1 MLRKE
6 IIKQY
11 VDVENIHHVI
21 WHNGSIL
28 IREVLKTLL
37 FLFVLYLVYLGISQY
52 SNWIYWSWIFAGI
65 GLYFFIRF
73 VISFLNLYLDALIL
87 SDRWI
92 TLFMREWIWDY
103 KTDIFERDRIETIS
117 FNQNSLIDKIFGKW
131 DIIIKLEHG
140 VDFPFD
146 NISSPKRQVWK
157 IMRMKD
163 YFVWQKKDKDLQD
176 LKWEENKFNILVEAL
191 WEVVQEYM
199 EKGKKNSDLDN
210 NY

>member
-11 VDVENIHHVI
+11 VDIENIHHVI

-37 FLFVLYLVYLGISQY
+37 FLFILYLIYLWISQY
-52 SNWIYWSWIFAGI
+52 SDWTYWSRLFAGI

-87 SDRWI
+87 NDRWI
-92 TLFMREWIWDY
+92 TLFMWEWIWDY

-131 DIIIKLEHG
+131 DITIKLEHG

-163 YFVWQKKDKDLQD
+163 YFVSQKKDKDLED

-199 EKGKKNSDLDN
+199 EKGKKDSDTDHS
-210 NY
+210 Y

>member
-6 IIKQY
+6 IIKKY

-28 IREVLKTLL
+28 IREVFKTLL
-37 FLFVLYLVYLGISQY
+37 FLFVTYLIYLLITQY
-52 SNWIYWSWIFAGI
+52 YQQDYRSLIFAGI
-65 GLYFFIRF
+65 GLYLFIKF
-73 VISFLNLYLDALIL
+73 VISFLNLYLDALVL
-87 SDRWI
+87 SDKWI
-92 TLFMREWIWDY
+92 TMFMWEWIWDY
-103 KTDIFERDRIETIS
+103 KTDIFERDKIETIS
-117 FNQNSLIDKIFGKW
+117 FNQNSVRDKIFGKW
-131 DIIIKLEHG
+131 DINIRLDHW

-146 NISSPKRQVWK
+146 NVSWPQKQVWK

-163 YFVWQKKDKDLQD
+163 YFLLQKRDQD
-176 LKWEENKFNILVEAL
+176 LKDSQWDENKFNILVEAL

-199 EKGKKNSDLDN
+199 EKWKKNPDFDN

>member
-37 FLFVLYLVYLGISQY
+37 FLFVLYLVYLWISQY
-52 SNWIYWSWIFAGI
+52 SNRSYRSWIFAGI

-73 VISFLNLYLDALIL
+73 VLTFLNLYLDALIL

-92 TLFMREWIWDY
+92 TLFMREWVRDY
-103 KTDIFERDRIETIS
+103 KTDIFEREKIETIS
-117 FNQNSLIDKIFGKW
+117 FNQNSVRDKIFGRW
-131 DIIIKLEHG
+131 DITIKLEHW

-146 NISSPKRQVWK
+146 NISWPKKQVWK

-163 YFVWQKKDKDLQD
+163 YFVWQKKDRDLKD

-199 EKGKKNSDLDN
+199 EKGKKNTDIDN

>member
-1 MLRKE
+1 MLRRE

-37 FLFVLYLVYLGISQY
+37 FLFVTYLIYLWISQY
-52 SNWIYWSWIFAGI
+52 SDWTYWSRLFAGL
-65 GLYFFIRF
+65 GLYFFIKF
-73 VISFLNLYLDALIL
+73 VISFLNLYLDSLIL

-131 DIIIKLEHG
+131 DIIIKLEHW

-163 YFVWQKKDKDLQD
+163 YFVLQKKDRDLED

-199 EKGKKNSDLDN
+199 EKGKKNSDIDN
-210 NY
+210 SY

>member
-6 IIKQY
+6 IIKKY
-11 VDVENIHHVI
+11 VEVENIHHVI

-28 IREVLKTLL
+28 MREVLKTFL
-37 FLFVLYLVYLGISQY
+37 FLFVAYIVYISISQY
-52 SNWIYWSWIFAGI
+52 SNWHYRSRIFAGVW
-65 GLYFFIRF
+65 LYLFIKF
-73 VISFLNLYLDALIL
+73 VLNFLNLYLDALIF
-87 SDRWI
+87 SDKWI

-103 KTDIFERDRIETIS
+103 KTDIFERDKIETIS
-117 FNQNSLIDKIFGKW
+117 FNQNSIRDKVFGKW
-131 DIIIKLEHG
+131 DISIKLWHG

-146 NISSPKRQVWK
+146 NISRPKKQVWK

-163 YFVWQKKDKDLQD
+163 HFLWQKRDRDLKDLE
-176 LKWEENKFNILVEAL
+176 WEENKFNILVEAL

-199 EKGKKNSDLDN
+199 EKGKKKSEFDN

>member
-11 VDVENIHHVI
+11 VDVDNIHHVI
-21 WHNGSIL
+21 GHNGSIL

-37 FLFVLYLVYLGISQY
+37 FLFVLYLIYLGISQY
-52 SNWIYWSWIFAGI
+52 SDWTYWSWLFAGI
-65 GLYFFIRF
+65 GIYFFIKF
-73 VISFLNLYLDALIL
+73 VINFLNLYLDALIL
-87 SDRWI
+87 SDRGI
-92 TLFMREWIWDY
+92 TLFMREGIWDY
-103 KTDIFERDRIETIS
+103 KTDIFERDKIETIS
-117 FNQNSLIDKIFGKW
+117 FNQNSLIDKIFGKG

-146 NISSPKRQVWK
+146 NISGPKRQVGK

-163 YFVWQKKDKDLQD
+163 YFVGQKKDQD
-176 LKWEENKFNILVEAL
+176 LKDLKGEENKFNILVEAL
-191 WEVVQEYM
+191 GEVVQEYM
-199 EKGKKNSDLDN
+199 EKGKKNPDLDN